1 MNCFQARCL
10 SCTATP
16 STIKDFMTFQYNG
29 INLYTLAQVQGY
41 EPKLHAR
48 ILNINGEWL
57 VLFGQ
62 KMAFTDDADLTGILH
77 ETNLL
82 TPQAFATKRDAADF
96 LDQHTAAFASV
107 SC

>member
-1 MNCFQARCL
+1 MSL
-10 SCTATP
+10 
-16 STIKDFMTFQYNG
+16 QYNG
-29 INLYTLAQVQGY
+29 INLYTLAQAQSH

-48 ILNINGEWL
+48 ILHVAGDWL

-62 KMAFTDDADLTGILH
+62 KMAFTDDADVVGILH
-77 ETNLL
+77 EANLL
-82 TPQAFATKRDAADF
+82 APQTFASKREAADF